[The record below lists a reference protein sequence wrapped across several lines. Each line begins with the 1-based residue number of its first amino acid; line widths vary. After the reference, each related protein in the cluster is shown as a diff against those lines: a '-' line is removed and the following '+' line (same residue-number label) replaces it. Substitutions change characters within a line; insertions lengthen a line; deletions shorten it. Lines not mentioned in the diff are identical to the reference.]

1 MSDYVRVEG
10 GSIVAGP
17 GPCPKAWANIAGFDR
32 LHPTEQR
39 NHGWFPY
46 EGAEPPTCDTRTHK
60 VVSRVVFGPVVRV
73 EHAVEPLTG
82 DEVAA
87 NLEGLRQ
94 EILARNADYRW
105 QKEIGGIDFYGY
117 PPREIPIP
125 IHTDRQSQHA
135 IFQALHVGESK
146 NWKCRDGEW
155 RLFTQEDFA
164 LLYASIDQHRQICFE
179 TEAENASLIQGCDTF
194 AELDALDLEALWN
207 SE

>member
-1 MSDYVRVEG
+1 MYVRIQDGQIIE
-10 GSIVAGP
+10 GP
-17 GPCPKAWANIAGFDR
+17 GPLPKVWERINGFNHLSNQELR
-32 LHPTEQR
+32 Q
-39 NHGWFPY
+39 HGWFPF
-46 EGAEPPTCDTRTHK
+46 ESGPEDPGHDPRTHK
-60 VVSRVVFGPVVRV
+60 VVRLVKLGATVT
-73 EHAVEPLTG
+73 HAVDVEPLSG
-82 DEVAA
+82 SEVAA
-87 NLEGLRQ
+87 NFTQARQ
-94 EILARNADYRW
+94 EKLAANADYRW
-105 QKEIGGIDFYGY
+105 QKETGGIDFFGF
-117 PPREIPIP
+117 PPREVPIP